1 MRKANTKDG
10 IMWIIDIDANGPG
23 VNTPTRSR
31 SSKKSARK
39 TNVAALVSVS
49 DRVKIK
55 SFHATAK
62 AKTAATA
69 NPTFI

>member
-1 MRKANTKDG
+1 M
-10 IMWIIDIDANGPG
+10 DIDAKGPG
-23 VNTPTRSR
+23 VNTPTRSK

-49 DRVKIK
+49 DNVKMK
-55 SFHATAK
+55 SFQATAK
-62 AKTAATA
+62 AKTADTA